1 MKDDFIG
8 TGELALLNLK
18 LNFESLRLLLKK
30 CIFVSTLLNIS
41 QMPVPHRPVV
51 KYSIDLCM

>member
-1 MKDDFIG
+1 MKNDFIG

-18 LNFESLRLLLKK
+18 LNFESLRLLLKN

-41 QMPVPHRPVV
+41 QMPLPYRPVV
-51 KYSIDLCM
+51 KY